1 MTQSLKGCFNPVLN
15 VVLSSLDAIPVF
27 MRTKALKALGQ
38 IVMSDPSILSTVN
51 LTNSVLYTIC

>member
-15 VVLSSLDAIPVF
+15 VVLSALDAIPVF

-38 IVMSDPSILSTVN
+38 IVMSDPSILSTVRAFWQH
-51 LTNSVLYTIC
+51 IAH